1 MTAIVKIIFNQPI
14 PKLCRDCKFFKKSD
28 SKIFSKIDKIQ
39 YGICTYQH
47 SMDLVTGE
55 KKYEYASIIRQ
66 YTCKGTFYEEIEKT
80 NENEESWWK
89 F

>member
-1 MTAIVKIIFNQPI
+1 
-14 PKLCRDCKFFKKSD
+14 
-28 SKIFSKIDKIQ
+28 
-39 YGICTYQH
+39 
-47 SMDLVTGE
+47 MDLVTGE